1 MSKRRSGHSSRSI
14 ERLAAACAVVA
25 LAGCAF
31 APPKPWEK
39 GDLARPSMR
48 FDADPL
54 QTKLTQ
60 HIYQSKEGAAG
71 GDTVGGGGCG
81 CN

>member
-1 MSKRRSGHSSRSI
+1 MRCWRRIDARAAGI
-14 ERLAAACAVVA
+14 ACMLAVA
-25 LAGCAF
+25 LLATGCASF
-31 APPKPWEK
+31 DPPKPWDR

-54 QTKLTQ
+54 AVKTTQ
-60 HIYQSKEGAAG
+60 HIYQSREGADG
-71 GDTVGGGGCG
+71 GSAVGGGGCG

>member
-1 MSKRRSGHSSRSI
+1 MRWWPRI
-14 ERLAAACAVVA
+14 ETRPAAALATVLLV
-25 LAGCAF
+25 AGCASF
-31 APPKPWEK
+31 DPPKAWEK

-54 QTKLTQ
+54 ATKAAL
-60 HIYQSKEGAAG
+60 HIYQSREGAAG
-71 GDTVGGGGCG
+71 GSAVGGGGCG

>member
-1 MSKRRSGHSSRSI
+1 LRSA
-14 ERLAAACAVVA
+14 ERLFAVLVAVA
-25 LAGCAF
+25 LGGCAI

-54 QTKLTQ
+54 RTKLTQ
-60 HIYQSKEGAAG
+60 HIYQSREGAAG

>member
-1 MSKRRSGHSSRSI
+1 MRVFAW
-14 ERLAAACAVVA
+14 LAVVVV

-39 GDLARPSMR
+39 GELARPDMQ

-54 QTKLTQ
+54 EAKANQ
-60 HIYQSKEGAAG
+60 HVYTSKEGAG
-71 GDTVGGGGCG
+71 GGYGVGGGGCG